1 MTLLFLVM
9 MIEMALEQLRK
20 RWESIVSPFVS
31 SLGRTNPAIL
41 TWLALPVG
49 IAASILAFT
58 APNSDTGALMLL
70 GSAFLIAF
78 SMILDGLDGQLARQT
93 GQVSR
98 WGDYLDHTLDRL
110 LDGMWVIAIASSPAW
125 VDEPALGWAAAWFT
139 ILGSYMGT
147 QAQAVSGGRN
157 YRGFS
162 RADRTILTIAAL
174 ALTGIFWLVGVEDFS
189 SAPAPF
195 DHLELNPMLAVVLIS
210 GLGGIYTFAIRFA
223 QARKE
228 IIALDNEQ
236 PLSQLNDDE
245 SE

>member
-1 MTLLFLVM
+1 
-9 MIEMALEQLRK
+9 MALEQLRK
-20 RWESIVSPFVS
+20 RWESLASPLVSK
-31 SLGRTNPAIL
+31 LGRTNPAFL

-49 IAASILAFT
+49 IAASVLVFYS
-58 APNSDTGALMLL
+58 PKSDTGALMLL

-110 LDGMWVIAIASSPAW
+110 LDAMWVIAIASSPAW

-174 ALTGIFWLVGVEDFS
+174 ALTGIFWLIGVQDFS
-189 SAPAPF
+189 SAPTPF
-195 DHLELNPMLAVVLIS
+195 NHLEMNPLMVVVLVS
-210 GLGGIYTFAIRFA
+210 GVGGIYTFFVRFS

-228 IIALDNEQ
+228 IIALDKEQ
-236 PLSQLNDDE
+236 PLPQQHKDE

>member
-1 MTLLFLVM
+1 
-9 MIEMALEQLRK
+9 MALEQLRK
-20 RWESIVSPFVS
+20 RWEAMASPLVMG
-31 SLGRTNPAIL
+31 LGRTNPAFL

-49 IAASILAFT
+49 IAASLLVLF
-58 APNSDTGALMLL
+58 APKSDTGALMLM
-70 GSAFLIAF
+70 GSALLIGI

-110 LDGMWVIAIASSPAW
+110 LDAMWIIAIASSPAW
-125 VDEPALGWAAAWFT
+125 VDDPALGWAAAWFT

-157 YRGFS
+157 YKGFS
-162 RADRTILTIAAL
+162 RADRTILAIAAL
-174 ALTGIFWLVGVEDFS
+174 AITGIFWLIGVQDY
-189 SAPAPF
+189 SAMPGMF
-195 DHLELNPMLAVVLIS
+195 EHLELSPLTAVVFIS
-210 GLGGIYTFAIRFA
+210 GLGGMYTFGIRFL

-228 IIALDNEQ
+228 IIELDTNHPLEQ
-236 PLSQLNDDE
+236 PNSDE

>member
-125 VDEPALGWAAAWFT
+125 VDEPALGWAAA
-139 ILGSYMGT
+139 GS
-147 QAQAVSGGRN
+147 Q
-157 YRGFS
+157 F
-162 RADRTILTIAAL
+162 
-174 ALTGIFWLVGVEDFS
+174 
-189 SAPAPF
+189 
-195 DHLELNPMLAVVLIS
+195 
-210 GLGGIYTFAIRFA
+210 
-223 QARKE
+223 
-228 IIALDNEQ
+228 
-236 PLSQLNDDE
+236 
-245 SE
+245 

>member
-1 MTLLFLVM
+1 MTLLCLDET
-9 MIEMALEQLRK
+9 IEMALEQLRK
-20 RWESIVSPFVS
+20 RWEALASPLVSG
-31 SLGRTNPAIL
+31 LGRTNPAIL
-41 TWLALPVG
+41 TWLALPIG
-49 IAASILAFT
+49 IAASGLVFY
-58 APNSDTGALMLL
+58 APKSDVGALMLL
-70 GSAFLIAF
+70 GSAVMIGF

-110 LDGMWVIAIASSPAW
+110 LDAMWVIAIASSPAW
-125 VDEPALGWAAAWFT
+125 VNDPVLGWAAAWFT

-174 ALTGIFWLVGVEDFS
+174 ALTGIFWLIGVQDFS
-189 SAPAPF
+189 AGPSPF
-195 DHLELNPMLAVVLIS
+195 DHLEMNPLLVVVLVS
-210 GLGGIYTFAIRFA
+210 GLGGIYTFFVRFS

-228 IIALDNEQ
+228 IIALDKEQ
-236 PLSQLNDDE
+236 PLSQQVPDE

>member
-1 MTLLFLVM
+1 MTLLCLDET
-9 MIEMALEQLRK
+9 IEMALEQLRK
-20 RWESIVSPFVS
+20 RWEALASPLVSG
-31 SLGRTNPAIL
+31 LGRTNPAIL
-41 TWLALPVG
+41 TWLALPIG
-49 IAASILAFT
+49 IAASGLVFY
-58 APNSDTGALMLL
+58 APKSDVGALMLL
-70 GSAFLIAF
+70 GSAVMIGF

-110 LDGMWVIAIASSPAW
+110 LDAMWVIAIASSPAW
-125 VDEPALGWAAAWFT
+125 VNDPVLGWAAAWFT

-174 ALTGIFWLVGVEDFS
+174 ALTGIFWLIGVQDFS
-189 SAPAPF
+189 AAPSPF
-195 DHLELNPMLAVVLIS
+195 DHLEMNPLLVVVLVS
-210 GLGGIYTFAIRFA
+210 GLGGIYTFFVRFS

-228 IIALDNEQ
+228 IIALDKEQ
-236 PLSQLNDDE
+236 PLSQQIRDE

>member
-1 MTLLFLVM
+1 
-9 MIEMALEQLRK
+9 MALEQLRK
-20 RWESIVSPFVS
+20 RWESLASPLVSK
-31 SLGRTNPAIL
+31 LGRTNPAFL

-49 IAASILAFT
+49 IAASVLVFY
-58 APNSDTGALMLL
+58 APKSDTGALMLL

-110 LDGMWVIAIASSPAW
+110 LDAMWVIAIASSPAW

-174 ALTGIFWLVGVEDFS
+174 ALTGIFWLIGVQDFS
-189 SAPAPF
+189 SAPTPF
-195 DHLELNPMLAVVLIS
+195 NHLEMNPLMVVVLVS
-210 GLGGIYTFAIRFA
+210 GVGGIYTFFVRFS

-228 IIALDNEQ
+228 IIALDKEQ
-236 PLSQLNDDE
+236 PLPQQHKDE

>member
-1 MTLLFLVM
+1 MTLLRYEQA
-9 MIEMALEQLRK
+9 IEMALEQLRK
-20 RWESIVSPFVS
+20 RWEALASPLVSG
-31 SLGRTNPAIL
+31 LGRTNPAFL
-41 TWLALPVG
+41 TWLALPIG
-49 IAASILAFT
+49 IAASALVFYAPKSDVGAF
-58 APNSDTGALMLL
+58 MLL
-70 GSAFLIAF
+70 GSALMFGV

-110 LDGMWVIAIASSPAW
+110 LDAMWVIAIASSPAW
-125 VDEPALGWAAAWFT
+125 VNDPVLGWAAAWFT

-174 ALTGIFWLVGVEDFS
+174 ALTGIFWLIGVQDFS
-189 SAPAPF
+189 YAPPPF
-195 DHLELNPMLAVVLIS
+195 DHLEMNPLLVVVLVS
-210 GLGGIYTFAIRFA
+210 GLGGIYTFFVRFS

-228 IIALDNEQ
+228 IIALDKEQ
-236 PLSQLNDDE
+236 PLPQQNHDE